1 MKKVELEIIALSHS
15 MTQTHSYAVV
25 LGEVNG
31 ARRLP
36 IVIGGFEAQSIAVA
50 MEDMPRA
57 RPLSHDLFKDVLDTH
72 KVDIKEVIINDLKD
86 GIFYSLLKTV
96 KDGEEV
102 EIDSR
107 TSDALALAVRYKC
120 PIFTY
125 SSILETAGI
134 FIEDEDEDAPL
145 DASPEEVPVEASA
158 GDDYET
164 MPLKDLEKLLQQ
176 LLENEEYEKAAALR
190 DVIKRRKA

>member
-1 MKKVELEIIALSHS
+1 M
-15 MTQTHSYAVV
+15 
-25 LGEVNG
+25 N
-31 ARRLP
+31 
-36 IVIGGFEAQSIAVA
+36 
-50 MEDMPRA
+50 
-57 RPLSHDLFKDVLDTH
+57 
-72 KVDIKEVIINDLKD
+72 
-86 GIFYSLLKTV
+86 V

-120 PIFTY
+120 PIYTY

-134 FIEDEDEDAPL
+134 FIEDEDEDTPS
-145 DASPEEVPVEASA
+145 DASAEEVPVEASA

-164 MPLKDLEKLLQQ
+164 MPLKELEKLLQQ